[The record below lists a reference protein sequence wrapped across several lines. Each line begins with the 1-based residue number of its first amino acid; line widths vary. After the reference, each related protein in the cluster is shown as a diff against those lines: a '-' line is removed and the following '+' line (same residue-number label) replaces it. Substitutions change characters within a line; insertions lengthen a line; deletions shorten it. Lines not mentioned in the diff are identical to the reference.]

1 MKPSFPYKVLNIMP
15 KKKIYTLI
23 YCSCIMLSCY
33 AQKPYQLLI
42 GTYTNSGRSAG
53 IHWISWDTA
62 TQATSTKSVTLIA
75 DPSYLAISKNKKY
88 LYSVSEYNNEKAAIH
103 SFTIRGKNNTLVETG
118 KEEALGAAPC
128 YVSVTKNNRF
138 AFVANY
144 NGGSVT
150 VFPIQKN
157 GAIRAASQRIQQRG
171 NSINTVRQEKSHAHA
186 AIISKDERF
195 LFIQNLGGDK
205 LSAYALNIN
214 TKKRPLSSK
223 PIAVWK
229 AKPGSGPRHIAL
241 HPTKSIIYSVNE
253 LYATVTVLAF
263 NGTSFQQLQELSL
276 PDTDFTGKNGAADI
290 HVSADGKFV
299 YASNRGDANT
309 ISIFGT
315 DKKGLLKKVANQST
329 LGKTPRNFSLDPSG
343 RFLLVANQNSD
354 EIVVFK
360 RNEITGLLIDTGTRL
375 KVGSP
380 VCIQF
385 L

>member
-1 MKPSFPYKVLNIMP
+1 MDGENNKISFIYSMKAVFSTF
-15 KKKIYTLI
+15 
-23 YCSCIMLSCY
+23 LSLCLLAVS

-42 GTYTNSGRSAG
+42 GTYTNAGRSAG

-62 TQATSTKSVTLIA
+62 SQATSTKSVTPIA
-75 DPSYLAISKNKKY
+75 DPSYLAISTNKKY
-88 LYSVSEYNNEKAAIH
+88 LYSVSEYNNENAAFH
-103 SFTIRGKNNTLVETG
+103 SFTIRSKNNTLVETG

-138 AFVANY
+138 AFIANY

-157 GAIRAASQRIQQRG
+157 GAIRSASQRIQQKG
-171 NSINTVRQEKSHAHA
+171 SSINTTRQEKSHAHA
-186 AIISKDERF
+186 AVISTNQKF
-195 LFIQNLGGDK
+195 LFIQNLGSDK
-205 LSAYALNIN
+205 LSAYALDVNAN
-214 TKKRPLSSK
+214 KRPLSSK

-229 AKPGSGPRHIAL
+229 AKPGSGPRHIAF
-241 HPTKSIIYSVNE
+241 HPKKSIIYSVNE

-263 NGTSFQQLQELSL
+263 NGKAFQELQELSL
-276 PDTDFTGKNGAADI
+276 PDTDFTGKIGAADI

-309 ISIFGT
+309 ISIFST

-360 RNEITGLLIDTGTRL
+360 RDEITGLLTDTGTRI

-380 VCIQF
+380 VCVQF
-385 L
+385 F

>member
-1 MKPSFPYKVLNIMP
+1 MS

-33 AQKPYQLLI
+33 AQHPYQLLI
-42 GTYTNSGRSAG
+42 GTYTNAGRSAG

-62 TQATSTKSVTLIA
+62 TQATSTKSVTPIA

-103 SFTIRGKNNTLVETG
+103 SFTISGKNNTLVETG
-118 KEEALGAAPC
+118 KDEALGAAPC

-138 AFVANY
+138 AFIANY

-157 GAIRAASQRIQQRG
+157 GAIRSASQRIQQRG
-171 NSINTVRQEKSHAHA
+171 SSVNTARQEKSHAHA
-186 AIISKDERF
+186 AVIAKDEKF
-195 LFIQNLGGDK
+195 LFIQNLGSDK
-205 LSAYALNIN
+205 LSAYALDIHA
-214 TKKRPLSSK
+214 KKRPLSSK

-229 AKPGSGPRHIAL
+229 AKPGSGPRHIAF

-253 LYATVTVLAF
+253 LYATLTILAF
-263 NGTSFQQLQELSL
+263 NGKSFNQLQELSL
-276 PDTDFTGKNGAADI
+276 PDSGFAGKNGAADI
-290 HVSADGKFV
+290 HVSADGRFV

-309 ISIFGT
+309 ISIFKV
-315 DKKGLLKKVANQST
+315 DKKGLLTKIANQST

-343 RFLLVANQNSD
+343 KFLLVANQNSD
-354 EIVVFK
+354 EIVVFS
-360 RNEITGLLIDTGTRL
+360 RNPVTGLLTDTGTRI
-375 KVGSP
+375 KVGAP
-380 VCIQF
+380 VCVQF

>member
-1 MKPSFPYKVLNIMP
+1 
-15 KKKIYTLI
+15 
-23 YCSCIMLSCY
+23 
-33 AQKPYQLLI
+33 
-42 GTYTNSGRSAG
+42 
-53 IHWISWDTA
+53 
-62 TQATSTKSVTLIA
+62 
-75 DPSYLAISKNKKY
+75 
-88 LYSVSEYNNEKAAIH
+88 
-103 SFTIRGKNNTLVETG
+103 
-118 KEEALGAAPC
+118 
-128 YVSVTKNNRF
+128 
-138 AFVANY
+138 

-171 NSINTVRQEKSHAHA
+171 NSINTARQEKSHAHA

-195 LFIQNLGGDK
+195 LFIQNLGSDK
-205 LSAYALNIN
+205 LSAYSLHTNA
-214 TKKRPLSSK
+214 KKRPLSSK

-276 PDTDFTGKNGAADI
+276 PDSGFAGKNGAADI

-299 YASNRGDANT
+299 YASNRDDANT
-309 ISIFGT
+309 ISIFRT

-360 RNEITGLLIDTGTRL
+360 RDEITGLLTDTGTRI

-380 VCIQF
+380 VCVQF
-385 L
+385 F